1 MSKQISN
8 LPERIKTAPEYRGY
22 NIQDLESLMAP
33 GQLSCANTYIST
45 GGNATAAAR
54 ESRKLVDNAKV
65 YKPSEKGAEQKN
77 CSALAYKFLGQSLV
91 VSYLYL
97 KLEQLRESGRKQA
110 SRGFEQYLATFEN
123 IRDAAIENEDF
134 TPALQAHRDIGKILG
149 HTQEDNTPR
158 GISDSQLIAII
169 AAGDARL
176 EKVLNKRMGIKVIEH
191 DSND

>member
-22 NIQDLESLMAP
+22 NIQDLESLMSP
-33 GQLSCANTYIST
+33 VQLCFSNSYISS
-45 GGNATAAAR
+45 GGNGTQAAR
-54 ESRKLVDNAKV
+54 ESRKLVPNV
-65 YKPSEKGAEQKN
+65 RTYKENEKSAEQRN
-77 CSALAYKFLGQSLV
+77 CSSIANKFLNQSLV
-91 VSYLYL
+91 VSHLYL

-110 SRGFEQYLATFEN
+110 KRGFEKYLSTFED
-123 IRDAAIENEDF
+123 IRDQALASEDF

-191 DSND
+191 DSTD